1 MVPHPEEVS
10 LPNMEPRPELQEA
23 LVVLQVDMEVLQ
35 EVLVA
40 MEVLQ
45 EVMEVPVEVLEVPE
59 AMEVPVEALE
69 DTVIRMINQS
79 PPITSSHT
87 K

>member
-1 MVPHPEEVS
+1 
-10 LPNMEPRPELQEA
+10 
-23 LVVLQVDMEVLQ
+23 
-35 EVLVA
+35 

-69 DTVIRMINQS
+69 DTVIRMINQ
-79 PPITSSHT
+79 
-87 K
+87 